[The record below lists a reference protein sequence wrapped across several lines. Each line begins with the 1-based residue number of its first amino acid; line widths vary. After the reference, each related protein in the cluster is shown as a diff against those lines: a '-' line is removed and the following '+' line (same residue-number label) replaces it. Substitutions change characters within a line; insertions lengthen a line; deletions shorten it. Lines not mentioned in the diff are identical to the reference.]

1 MNASDKGIQDWK
13 ASTWRFYLKLDM
25 PSFKFPV
32 IQWAIFDEDRVALFQ
47 SSAKELQEVYQKC
60 IDESEQIK

>member
-13 ASTWRFYLKLDM
+13 ESTWRIYLKLDM

-32 IQWAIFDEDRVALFQ
+32 IQWAIFNEDPVALFQ
-47 SSAKELQEVYQKC
+47 SSTKELQEVYQKRM
-60 IDESEQIK
+60 DEIEQIE

>member
-13 ASTWRFYLKLDM
+13 ESTWRIYLKLDM

-32 IQWAIFDEDRVALFQ
+32 IQWAIFNEDPVILFK
-47 SSAKELQEVYQKC
+47 SSSKELQEVYQKHM
-60 IDESEQIK
+60 DEIEQIE

>member
-1 MNASDKGIQDWK
+1 MNTLGKGIQDWK
-13 ASTWRFYLKLDM
+13 EYTWRIYLKLDM

-47 SSAKELQEVYQKC
+47 SSTKELQEVYQKRKNE
-60 IDESEQIK
+60 IEQIE